1 MLKVRF
7 VNRSAERIFLYQQGG
22 SILRILEPGKRWNRD
37 PSEGTLRTT
46 VVMDEHMKF
55 PPLRPGPKWI
65 DETEWVWE
73 ECPEGSMYAPFR
85 TITFLDG
92 NEVKL
97 KRRPRWKAPEM
108 KWPCVLFLFKSRK
121 LKIHKLHLD
130 RDVSSEPATFYN
142 GIPQRITVHPL
153 SKYAPFKRWIFDE
166 AEVLKDGNPP
176 YGGAMVKTYELVE
189 CGEDERPGTELEKI
203 AELKKEA
210 EERRKLGLI

>member
-1 MLKVRF
+1 MVKVKF
-7 VNRSAERIFLYQQGG
+7 VNKSGERVTLYQGG
-22 SILRILEPGKRWNRD
+22 GILRILEPGNRWNRD

-46 VVMDEHMKF
+46 VVMDENMKF
-55 PPLRPGPKWI
+55 PPPRPGPRWI
-65 DETEWVWE
+65 KETEWVWE

-130 RDVSSEPATFYN
+130 RDVSSFPATFYN
-142 GIPQRITVHPL
+142 GIPVRISVHPL
-153 SKYAPFKRWIFDE
+153 SKYAPFKKWIFDE
-166 AEVLKDGNPP
+166 APAQKDGNPP
-176 YGGAMVKTYELVE
+176 FKNMKEVYEMTE
-189 CGEDERPGTELEKI
+189 RGEQKRTPAELEKI
-203 AELKKEA
+203 AELKAKD
-210 EERRKLGLI
+210 EERRKLGLF